1 MINDLTIS
9 QGGVATVTPPR
20 SVLAPLKPIGFGSS
34 WRECLSSY
42 LQRLADVYCVTPNQL
57 CRAIFT
63 TLLSFVQS
71 HQVDRIWQHS
81 NFNAMGP
88 IPRKWSD
95 FLGQQTSVRGLDKLT
110 LLPLEGLAC
119 SRSLTVDNRQWCPL
133 CFEEDEAS
141 GTPYGRLLWEIESV
155 KACPIHEVRLISECG
170 CTMGDALPAR
180 KRKFLPNLC
189 WICGRNLNHHSIATL
204 HSASSVELRHARLI
218 ADLLGCW
225 LFEDDQERPIKSGV
239 PTFLGNAVLN
249 HPDRHAAGLARTLG
263 VSKGSLHGWM
273 TGINVPAFP
282 RMVSIADT
290 CEASLVEVLAGE
302 FNGDVVKGDLSIQR
316 STNSRKK
323 CNWNPR
329 KMNKVANDLLAALR
343 ATPPPSLSSI
353 ARETG
358 ASSRIMRDMHPLLV
372 QAISARWM
380 DWNRARTGERR
391 NDREATMREAAEAL
405 ALEGVHV
412 TRRQLSKKLEFKL
425 TIFSPEEKAVCKRIC
440 EEVNNAF
447 RD

>member
-1 MINDLTIS
+1 M
-9 QGGVATVTPPR
+9 GVT
-20 SVLAPLKPIGFGSS
+20 
-34 WRECLSSY
+34 
-42 LQRLADVYCVTPNQL
+42 
-57 CRAIFT
+57 
-63 TLLSFVQS
+63 
-71 HQVDRIWQHS
+71 
-81 NFNAMGP
+81 
-88 IPRKWSD
+88 PRKWSE
-95 FLGQQTSVRGLDKLT
+95 LLSKQTSVRSLDKLT

-119 SRSLTVDNRQWCPL
+119 SRSLNVDKRQWCPL
-133 CFEEDEAS
+133 CLEEDEAS
-141 GTPYGRLLWEIESV
+141 GTPYGRLLWEIDSV
-155 KACPIHEVRLISECG
+155 KACPIHEVRLINDCG
-170 CTMGDALPAR
+170 CTPKDAVPPR

-189 WICGRNLNHHSIATL
+189 WTCGRDLNRPSGTTIN
-204 HSASSVELRHARLI
+204 SASSVELRHARLI
-218 ADLLGCW
+218 ADLLGSW
-225 LFEDDQERPIKSGV
+225 LFKDDQERQIECGI

-273 TGINVPAFP
+273 AGINVPAFP
-282 RMVSIADT
+282 RIVCIADI

-302 FNGDVVKGDLSIQR
+302 VNGDVGRSNLSIQR

-323 CNWNPR
+323 CNWDPG
-329 KMNKVANDLLAALR
+329 KVNKVANDLLAALK

-358 ASSRIMRDMHPLLV
+358 ASTRIMRDMHPLLV

-412 TRRQLSKKLEFKL
+412 TRRKLSKELEFKL
-425 TIFSPEEKAVCKRIC
+425 TIFSPEEKAVCDRIC

-447 RD
+447 RE